1 MNDILTEDNFL
12 LHAMHHYDNSQCT
25 SITEFEEDL
34 KRFLYL
40 KKLFYRYKINNDL
53 KERLILNHIIVLFN
67 LFGDITSKML
77 FMKIDK
83 DSWESLTTFLVYLE
97 RMPEIIPEYGIKL
110 SHIQLDEFI
119 IKSLR
124 KI

>member
-97 RMPEIIPEYGIKL
+97 RMPENIPEYGIKL

-124 KI
+124 EI